1 MECVLN
7 PSKLGVVYQDFAGLD
22 GFCGCFSTHTVRTWG
37 AGGVLDDF
45 FVGLNK
51 AVAKIV
57 DDNRGSNPMVCSV
70 RM

>member
-1 MECVLN
+1 LN
-7 PSKLGVVYQDFAGLD
+7 PSKLEAGYQNLTGLD
-22 GFCGCFSTHTVRTWG
+22 GFCGCFSTHCVRTWG

-51 AVAKIV
+51 AIAKIV